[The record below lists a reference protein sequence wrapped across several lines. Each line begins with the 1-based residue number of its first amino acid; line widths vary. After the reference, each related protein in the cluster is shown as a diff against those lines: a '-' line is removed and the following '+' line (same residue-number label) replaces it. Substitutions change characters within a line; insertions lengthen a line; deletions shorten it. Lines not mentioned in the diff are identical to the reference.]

1 MPPSMGAGGLAQ
13 QGRSTEQSVDLRVTY
28 GQLSRTGARRLE
40 QILVDETVDQGS
52 LMGRS
57 TEQSINLR
65 RTCERQSTRGVWRQQ
80 LTVLVDGGVR
90 RPRWSSTGAL
100 VDEGGC
106 RAGRALGGRPGNL
119 LGKFCGCTQMSQ
131 WRRRLR
137 AAPYRCRVSLQSS
150 STSSSGSSSG
160 SSSSSGGS
168 RSMWL
173 YKVKRPPGSPPVFKV
188 RYVARGFNQCEGV
201 DFFQTF
207 APTPKTLRVLRH
219 IAALRDY
226 DLHSLDF
233 FAAFLQGSLLE
244 QIWLRRLVYSLRQ
257 APSEWHNTLCT
268 TLAALDFF
276 PSSADTSLFVRR
288 GSTPFF
294 VLVYVDDMVF
304 ATPNRHALASVKE
317 ELQRRHT
324 CSDLGEL
331 QCYLGLQITRD
342 RAARTITL
350 TQSHMVKPILTRV
363 LGRFVAPG
371 RHRPSHWYA
380 AKRVAKYVVS
390 KSGMGLVLGGKQPV
404 TLTSYHVDIYA
415 DLGCDLHERIFLQR
429 PLGFRAAFPENTVW
443 QLRRPVYG
451 LKQAMREWY
460 AKLFA
465 TLGSLGFSDLEKF
478 EMAQAKPVS
487 TPLPFGHQLAP
498 PTSPSSSSHPYA
510 ELIGLLMYAMMC
522 TCADLAYP
530 ISVLARFVGTSRHTT
545 EHWQA
550 TKRVLRYLR
559 RTKDHVLTLGGPFPP
574 LLLAFRDSSWAD
586 SQPNRRSSQCCGFT
600 LGSGLVS
607 WRSTSSSAIA
617 LSFCE
622 AELYAGIMAAQ
633 ESRWLC
639 FLLAELGAPQHCPTL
654 WCDNASTIHL
664 TQDPV
669 YHARSKHIVLE

>member
-40 QILVDETVDQGS
+40 QILVDETVDQ
-52 LMGRS
+52 
-57 TEQSINLR
+57 
-65 RTCERQSTRGVWRQQ
+65 
-80 LTVLVDGGVR
+80 
-90 RPRWSSTGAL
+90 
-100 VDEGGC
+100 VDEGSLATAADSAGRRRGPSTKVVFYG
-106 RAGRALGGRPGNL
+106 RAGRRGRLSSRACTGWSTSRQMHKGASQANRLSPPAGVRIAVFYGCSAGQPPCCTVGTPSTCCVGRSPFCSGGTAP
-119 LGKFCGCTQMSQ
+119 
-131 WRRRLR
+131 LR
-137 AAPYRCRVSLQSS
+137 NAGSS

-350 TQSHMVKPILTRV
+350 TQSHMVKPILTRF
-363 LGRFVAPG
+363 RFPF
-371 RHRPSHWYA
+371 
-380 AKRVAKYVVS
+380 S
-390 KSGMGLVLGGKQPV
+390 KV
-404 TLTSYHVDIYA
+404 
-415 DLGCDLHERIFLQR
+415 
-429 PLGFRAAFPENTVW
+429 
-443 QLRRPVYG
+443 
-451 LKQAMREWY
+451 
-460 AKLFA
+460 
-465 TLGSLGFSDLEKF
+465 
-478 EMAQAKPVS
+478 
-487 TPLPFGHQLAP
+487 
-498 PTSPSSSSHPYA
+498 
-510 ELIGLLMYAMMC
+510 
-522 TCADLAYP
+522 
-530 ISVLARFVGTSRHTT
+530 
-545 EHWQA
+545 
-550 TKRVLRYLR
+550 
-559 RTKDHVLTLGGPFPP
+559 
-574 LLLAFRDSSWAD
+574 
-586 SQPNRRSSQCCGFT
+586 
-600 LGSGLVS
+600 
-607 WRSTSSSAIA
+607 
-617 LSFCE
+617 
-622 AELYAGIMAAQ
+622 
-633 ESRWLC
+633 
-639 FLLAELGAPQHCPTL
+639 
-654 WCDNASTIHL
+654 
-664 TQDPV
+664 
-669 YHARSKHIVLE
+669 